1 MAIAIKGGGDPLGR
15 DAPTAGAKKKPK
27 PAKRSPAPVRAEKA
41 PAVSDQSENLN
52 TTEKSA
58 TTSLLLR
65 LPTDLVDRL
74 TAERFRRKAATR
86 TDLIRALLEEA
97 LKP

>member
-1 MAIAIKGGGDPLGR
+1 MSKTGSKEDQLR
-15 DAPTAGAKKKPK
+15 RQREAKFAAAKS
-27 PAKRSPAPVRAEKA
+27 PAKVRSAPVVSVAA
-41 PAVSDQSENLN
+41 PPSDQGENLN